1 MGRSKHNQKA
11 SFAGIPRVVMECP
24 DYINLSSS
32 AIRLLNE
39 MACQFKGG
47 NNGDLCP
54 AWTLMKERGFRSKS
68 TLTRV
73 IKELVAAEMIM
84 LTRQGQFIRNKSG
97 LYALTWAPINECS
110 GKYLE
115 ESPTRIPPRNFSLE
129 RQQAWPRKS
138 DPPVQKLYRKGTE
151 TELKVA
157 LRAVN

>member
-1 MGRSKHNQKA
+1 MGRSKHKQKA

-24 DYINLSSS
+24 DYVNLSGS

-54 AWTLMKERGFRSKS
+54 AWTLMKERGFRSKA
-68 TLTRV
+68 TLTRA

-84 LTRQGQFIRNKSG
+84 LTRQGQFIRNKAG

-110 GKYLE
+110 GKYLD
-115 ESPTRIPPRNFSLE
+115 ESPTRTPPRNFSLE
-129 RQQAWPRKS
+129 RQQGWPRKL
-138 DPPVQKLYRKGTE
+138 DPPEQKLYRKGTE
-151 TELKVA
+151 TELKVV

>member
-1 MGRSKHNQKA
+1 MGRSKHDQKA

-24 DYINLSSS
+24 DYINLSGS

-84 LTRQGQFIRNKSG
+84 LTRQGQFIRNKAG

-110 GKYLE
+110 GKHLD
-115 ESPTRIPPRNFSLE
+115 ESPTRTPPRNFSLE
-129 RQQAWPRKS
+129 RHQGWPRKS
-138 DPPVQKLYRKGTE
+138 NPPVQKLYRTGTE